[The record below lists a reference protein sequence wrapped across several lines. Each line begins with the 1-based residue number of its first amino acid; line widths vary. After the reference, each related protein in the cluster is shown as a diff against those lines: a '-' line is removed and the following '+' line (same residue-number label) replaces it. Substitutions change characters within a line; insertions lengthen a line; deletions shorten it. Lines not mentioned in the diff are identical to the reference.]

1 MKFNIEDN
9 KKFSKKSGDKNKIH
23 IDIEHAKKF
32 FIKKPI
38 IHGANVVTKALQQK
52 KFIKNKFNFLEIYFR
67 DFININEEFKIF
79 SKKNHILIRGLYG
92 NKIEIH
98 KNFFH
103 TKSLLSE
110 KEIIN
115 GLIFISRYVGNNT
128 PGQNSLIQQIKFKNT
143 EKTCKSRTLKKRKIN
158 KNVTMI
164 IYCYKNLIAEVI
176 ALKLQ
181 PYKSQISK
189 NFIKNKK
196 IIKLIQNKKIIIYGK
211 NSDLGNFLSKSNLK
225 KFCKITLVSSKNI
238 TMKSLKVNL
247 ERIKPDFIFYFF
259 SPKIINGNNK
269 KIYQNYLNTYLNI
282 PKKIY
287 FIASKYKKD
296 IRIFYPSTIFINE
309 PQKYKHL
316 RSYIDAK
323 KKSENEFK
331 KKAYMKNFF
340 VTRLPQLKTRSNY
353 NPFLGIYTGKR
364 LNYLSNVL
372 LNFLNK

>member
-1 MKFNIEDN
+1 MKLNIEDN

-38 IHGANVVTKALQQK
+38 VHGANVVIKAFQQK
-52 KFIKNKFNFLEIYFR
+52 KFIKKKLSFLEIYFK

-79 SKKNHILIRGLYG
+79 SKKNHILIKGLYG
-92 NKIEIH
+92 NKIEIY

-103 TKSLLSE
+103 TKSLLNE
-110 KEIIN
+110 KEIIK
-115 GLIFISRYVGNNT
+115 GLMFISRYVGNVS
-128 PGQNSLIQQIKFKNT
+128 PGQNSLIQQIKFRNT
-143 EKTCKSRTLKKRKIN
+143 EKAFSSRIIKKRKIN
-158 KNVTMI
+158 KNVTI
-164 IYCYKNLIAEVI
+164 ITYCYKNLIAEVT

-181 PYKSQISK
+181 PYKNQVSK

-196 IIKLIQNKKIIIYGK
+196 IIKLIKNKKIIIFGK
-211 NSDLGNFLSKSNLK
+211 NSDLGNFLFKSNLK
-225 KFCKITLVSSKNI
+225 KFCKITLVSSKNL
-238 TMKSLKVNL
+238 TMESLEVNL
-247 ERIKPDFIFYFF
+247 KKIKPDFIFYFF

-269 KIYQNYLNTYLNI
+269 KIYQNYLNTYFNI
-282 PKKIY
+282 PKKIF
-287 FIASKYKKD
+287 FIASKYKKSV
-296 IRIFYPSTIFINE
+296 RIFYPSTIFINE
-309 PQKYKHL
+309 SQKYKYL

-331 KKAYMKNFF
+331 KKIYINNFF

-353 NPFLGIYTGKR
+353 NPFLGIYTGKG

-372 LNFLNK
+372 LNFFK

>member
-1 MKFNIEDN
+1 MKLNIADN

-23 IDIEHAKKF
+23 IDIKHAKKF

-38 IHGANVVTKALQQK
+38 VHGANVVIKALQQK
-52 KFIKNKFNFLEIYFR
+52 KFIKNKFSFLEIYFK

-79 SKKNHILIRGLYG
+79 SKKNHILIRGHYG
-92 NKIEIH
+92 NKIEI
-98 KNFFH
+98 N
-103 TKSLLSE
+103 KSISHIEPFLNE

-115 GLIFISRYVGNNT
+115 GLIFISRYVGNNS
-128 PGQNSLIQQIKFKNT
+128 PGQNSLVQQIKFKNT
-143 EKTCKSRTLKKRKIN
+143 KKIFNSKIIKKRKIN

-164 IYCYKNLIAEVI
+164 TYCYKNLIADVT

-181 PYKSQISK
+181 PYKDQVSK

-196 IIKLIQNKKIIIYGK
+196 IIKLIKNKKIIIYGK
-211 NSDLGNFLSKSNLK
+211 NSDLGNFLYKSNLK
-225 KFCKITLVSSKNI
+225 KFCKITLVSSKNL
-238 TMKSLKVNL
+238 TVKYLEVNL
-247 ERIKPDFIFYFF
+247 KKIKPDFIFYFF

-287 FIASKYKKD
+287 FIASKYKKN

-309 PQKYKHL
+309 SQKYKYL

-323 KKSENEFK
+323 KNSENEFK
-331 KKAYMKNFF
+331 KKKYANNFF

-353 NPFLGIYTGKR
+353 NPFLGIYVGKR
-364 LNYLSNVL
+364 LNYLTNIL
-372 LNFLNK
+372 LNFFK